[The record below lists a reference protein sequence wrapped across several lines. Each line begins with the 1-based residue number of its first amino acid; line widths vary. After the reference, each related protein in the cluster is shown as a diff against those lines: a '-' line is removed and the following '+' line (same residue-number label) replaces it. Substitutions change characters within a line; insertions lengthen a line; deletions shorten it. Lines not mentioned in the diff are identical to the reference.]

1 MIAFLIPAHEDQAMI
16 GKTVRTFIAILAA
29 FAASEVCAKDQN
41 GMFAVK
47 GVGVLDCQAYIDA
60 AAEVD
65 RELAQYAGYITGYV
79 SAVNEVQADT
89 FDLLPWQH
97 VDTVM
102 LLMLQRCRQA
112 PQMNFGAAVSQLVKN
127 FDEYKMTRLAG
138 RVRVGTG
145 DDDTE
150 LYQPVV
156 AEVRAALLR
165 WGYPTQDLSAS
176 LKQFQLDQKLT
187 GEGPFGQRTL
197 LKLLYS
203 QQAD

>member
-1 MIAFLIPAHEDQAMI
+1 MAGKIAGTIL
-16 GKTVRTFIAILAA
+16 AILVCC
-29 FAASEVCAKDQN
+29 AASVVCAKDQN

-47 GVGVLDCQAYIDA
+47 GVGVLDCQAFIDA
-60 AAEVD
+60 AQEVD

-112 PQMNFGAAVSQLVKN
+112 PQMNFGAAVSQLAA
-127 FDEYKMTRLAG
+127 FFEQHKMASLAD

-145 DDDTE
+145 EDDTA
-150 LYQPVV
+150 LYEPVV
-156 AEVRAALLR
+156 AEIEAALVR
-165 WGYPTQDLSAS
+165 RGYPTQDLSAA
-176 LKQFQLDQKLT
+176 LKQFQLDQKLA
-187 GEGPFGQRTL
+187 GEEPFGQRTL
-197 LKLLYS
+197 LTLLYS
-203 QQAD
+203 QPAD